1 MKTFASG
8 DLMSKSRR
16 TPSWY
21 PEPRLQVKPSMSFPA
36 LVQLSRCRKAFSLLL
51 LSSSVTRRGETPVSH
66 HAAAYPRPPAPS
78 PLPLAVC
85 CRLNPTPEWFLINHT
100 AWRQQP
106 VDVLHWPAASGRSW
120 QRMETP
126 ASTKTGGCKR
136 KKRTFGLLW
145 RVSLNSTLV
154 WREVS
159 VEQLCRMLCWLQK
172 KIYFLAY
179 FEWQISFLNVLVL
192 IHESCS
198 SSHHP
203 GCWVDAALNRNP
215 ETEFMA
221 GWWVPGDIDQQG
233 LRPNLLSVPL
243 RPAGAVCNV
252 TGFTTVLSRPWKVL
266 EQTFIFVC
274 LFVFCDILFFV
285 FFRAKQSH
293 QRWTELSLT
302 SVGSFD
308 ALPPN
313 Q

>member
-1 MKTFASG
+1 MKTFVSG

-16 TPSWY
+16 TPSCH
-21 PEPRLQVKPSMSFPA
+21 PESRLQMKPSTSFPA
-36 LVQLSRCRKAFSLLL
+36 LARLSRCCKAFSLLL
-51 LSSSVTRRGETPVSH
+51 LSASDTLCGETPVSH
-66 HAAAYPRPPAPS
+66 PAAAYPRPPAPS

-100 AWRQQP
+100 AWRRQP
-106 VDVLHWPAASGRSW
+106 VDVHHWPAASGRSW
-120 QRMETP
+120 RRMETP
-126 ASTKTGGCKR
+126 ASAKTGGCKR
-136 KKRTFGLLW
+136 KKRTIGLLW
-145 RVSLNSTLV
+145 RISLNSGAACVKRSQCGATLQDAV
-154 WREVS
+154 
-159 VEQLCRMLCWLQK
+159 LAPK
-172 KIYFLAY
+172 KIN
-179 FEWQISFLNVLVL
+179 EWQISFLIVLVL
-192 IHESCS
+192 IHESFS

-221 GWWVPGDIDQQG
+221 GWWFPGDIDQQG

-243 RPAGAVCNV
+243 RPAGGLCNV

-266 EQTFIFVC
+266 EQTFVFVC
-274 LFVFCDILFFV
+274 LFVFCDILFCV